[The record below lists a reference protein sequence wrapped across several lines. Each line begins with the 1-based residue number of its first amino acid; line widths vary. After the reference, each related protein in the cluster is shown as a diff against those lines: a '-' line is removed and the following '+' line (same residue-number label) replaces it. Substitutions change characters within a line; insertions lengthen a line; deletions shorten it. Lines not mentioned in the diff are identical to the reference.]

1 MDKFIEVFAG
11 ILQPPWNYLV
21 GVVAVLLVVG
31 PRLMEFRRS
40 WLELRLGQ
48 AQLEREKLRLEV
60 LKLRIDVRQ
69 LAQQQQLPE
78 IARELE
84 TVPVSQPSVIAPSP
98 PPAEPERRRVLR
110 GVVAKYPRL
119 GRAVMLIAQIF
130 LAYFATVF
138 AVGAVA
144 LPFVGWTDPDLG
156 VVASIFIAIVY
167 AAFAWLSYK
176 GFMVTRSIRKE
187 LVAR

>member
-1 MDKFIEVFAG
+1 MDKFIEV
-11 ILQPPWNYLV
+11 
-21 GVVAVLLVVG
+21 G
-31 PRLMEFRRS
+31 PQLMEFRRS
-40 WLELRLGQ
+40 WVELRLGRT
-48 AQLEREKLRLEV
+48 QLEREKLRLEV

-78 IARELE
+78 IVRELE
-84 TVPVSQPSVIAPSP
+84 TVTVSPPSVIAPSP
-98 PPAEPERRRVLR
+98 PPPEPERSGVLR
-110 GVVAKYPRL
+110 GVVAKHPRL

-144 LPFVGWTDPDLG
+144 LPFVGWTDPEFGPVL
-156 VVASIFIAIVY
+156 SISLAIVY
-167 AAFAWLSYK
+167 AALAWLSYK
-176 GFMVTRSIRKE
+176 GFVITRSIRKE